1 MNTTKEV
8 VETKSM
14 SPNTPVYFLDLTV
27 ENVRCFGER
36 QTLDLSD
43 GQGKPARW
51 TIMLGDNGTGKTT
64 LLQCLVGFQSNA
76 WLCGEAHVT
85 LVCLMAY
92 YICAYDKLGF

>member
-8 VETKSM
+8 VENKNI

-64 LLQCLVGFQSNA
+64 LLQCLVGFRSENLFVYTA
-76 WLCGEAHVT
+76 NPGVLKTEAR
-85 LVCLMAY
+85 C
-92 YICAYDKLGF
+92 